1 MRSESLTQ
9 TKNDYE
15 TYPEK
20 GKWNSTSEERSC
32 DRLTKVLGVHVPWS
46 PESMYD

>member
-1 MRSESLTQ
+1 MTNGKESVYLCMRSESLTQ

-20 GKWNSTSEERSC
+20 GK
-32 DRLTKVLGVHVPWS
+32 
-46 PESMYD
+46 